1 MMLSLFSKTTDV
13 VEMVKTRQ
21 KSYIVIEG
29 DEIVA
34 YKCIVDGKLE
44 GSTETTTSAIG
55 LIRQEDLKFISYMNQ
70 GKEILSKISSDIEIY
85 NTYYFQ
91 ENFVTLQSAVCYVT
105 DRGNYLY
112 VSGKYLL
119 TVDEFAEMMKKELER
134 LAENGDNKEMIG
146 APLRLNALEDLK
158 RFDVNSP
165 TFGAAPI
172 ENNGSENAGDGDI
185 NPPGFFDNKLVL
197 WGSVSAACVLII
209 VAAVL
214 VTKRIGKAKRT
225 EE

>member
-1 MMLSLFSKTTDV
+1 MLSFGHTTDV
-13 VEMVKTRQ
+13 IEMVKASEKT
-21 KSYIVIEG
+21 YIVIEG
-29 DEIVA
+29 DEIVT

-44 GSTETTTSAIG
+44 GSIETTTSAIG
-55 LIRQEDLKFISYMNQ
+55 TIRKEDLKFISYMNQ

-105 DRGNYLY
+105 NRGNYLY

-119 TVDEFAEMMKKELER
+119 TVEEFAEMMKKELAR
-134 LAENGDNKEMIG
+134 LAENGDKKEMIG

-172 ENNGSENAGDGDI
+172 ENNGSENAGDG
-185 NPPGFFDNKLVL
+185 NVETPGFFDNKLIL

-209 VAAVL
+209 VVAVL
-214 VTKRIGKAKRT
+214 VTKRIGKAKKA
-225 EE
+225 EEE